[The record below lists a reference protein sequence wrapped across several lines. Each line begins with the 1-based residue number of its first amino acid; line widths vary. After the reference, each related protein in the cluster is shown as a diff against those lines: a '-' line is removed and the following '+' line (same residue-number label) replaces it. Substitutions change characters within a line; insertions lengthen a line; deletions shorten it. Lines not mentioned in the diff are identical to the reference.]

1 MRWKPLLGGSR
12 VLKRVDQERPGIRC
26 AVNLNDVCN
35 WFTRKLVMQ
44 LSGEGV
50 ELKESIQPLER
61 RKCRHK
67 CLGFVVDGWV
77 SQIDWYDW

>member
-1 MRWKPLLGGSR
+1 M
-12 VLKRVDQERPGIRC
+12 DQERPGIRC
-26 AVNLNDVCN
+26 AVNLNEVGN
-35 WFTRKLVMQ
+35 WITRELEVK

-67 CLGFVVDGWV
+67 CLGFVVDG
-77 SQIDWYDW
+77 